1 MLGELFLKI
10 LSGSLRLLHESLGS
24 EKFELALGTT
34 C

>member
-1 MLGELFLKI
+1 MQSELFPNL
-10 LSGSLRLLHESLGS
+10 LSGSLRLLHELLGS